1 MSSDNQ
7 KTILGTGLAF
17 PIQTNPR
24 GEIQLVSS
32 DLDITQSIRI
42 ILGTHPGE
50 RVMRPTF
57 GCRVHEMMFEPRDAT
72 TMSLI
77 KKYVDEALQLW
88 EPRIQVFAINTQSS
102 DEQDGAIFVEIEYQV
117 KATHDTRSI
126 VYPFFLAGEEA

>member
-1 MSSDNQ
+1 MNSDNQ

-32 DLDITQSIRI
+32 DLDIAQSIQI

>member
-1 MSSDNQ
+1 MNSDNQ

-32 DLDITQSIRI
+32 DLDIAQSIQI

-57 GCRVHEMMFEPRDAT
+57 GCRVHEMMFEPRDST

-77 KKYVDEALQLW
+77 KKYVDEALQQW
-88 EPRIQVFAINTQSS
+88 EPRIQVFAINTESS
-102 DEQDGAIFVEIEYQV
+102 DDQDGAIFVEIEYQV
-117 KATHDTRSI
+117 NATHNTRSI

>member
-32 DLDITQSIRI
+32 DLDITQSIQI

>member
-1 MSSDNQ
+1 MNSDNQ

-32 DLDITQSIRI
+32 DVDIAQSIQI

-72 TMSLI
+72 TMSMI

-88 EPRIQVFAINTQSS
+88 EPRIQVFAINTESS

>member
-1 MSSDNQ
+1 MNSDNQ

-17 PIQTNPR
+17 PLQTNPR

-32 DLDITQSIRI
+32 DLDIAQSIQI

-77 KKYVDEALQLW
+77 KKYVDEALQQW
-88 EPRIQVFAINTQSS
+88 EPRIQVFAINTESS